1 MPILPG
7 IFEMVLI
14 GVSPDGLSDW
24 HRRFAELFERLYD
37 TGYPLE
43 YLTKPTRFVRFLPV
57 GKVIETHPMAL
68 PSERLEII
76 LEQFELFGVGQCQCR
91 IAAQVAG
98 KGCGKAL
105 GNCIA
110 MGEAA
115 AKGLQQGWLK
125 PLGRKDVL
133 EIKAASPSRG
143 HGQLDVQRR
152 IDPGAAFLFL
162 LRLLLQGHAAG
173 Q

>member
-14 GVSPDGLSDW
+14 GVSADSLSDW

-43 YLTKPTRFVRFLPV
+43 YLTKPTRLVRFLPV
-57 GKVIETHPMAL
+57 GQVIETHPMAL

-76 LEQFELFGVGQCQCR
+76 LEQFEVFGVGQCQCR

-98 KGCGKAL
+98 QGCGKAL
-105 GNCIA
+105 GNCIS

-115 AKGLQQGWLK
+115 AKGHPPGLAQAARPEGC
-125 PLGRKDVL
+125 LGDKGR
-133 EIKAASPSRG
+133 SPGRG
-143 HGQLDVQRR
+143 HGQLDVQRP
-152 IDPGAAFLFL
+152 IGQGAAFLFL
-162 LRLLLQGHAAG
+162 LRLLLQSHAAG